1 MFAQISTILSINNF
15 LSYLSSLFFVKDAL
29 RIRRNPFDF
38 QRSFLLGVP
47 SWIVNTEVAF
57 TERYLG
63 VIDGY
68 ARYI

>member
-1 MFAQISTILSINNF
+1 MLKTLYELEEIILIFNEV
-15 LSYLSSLFFVKDAL
+15 SYLVH
-29 RIRRNPFDF
+29 
-38 QRSFLLGVP
+38 
-47 SWIVNTEVAF
+47 SWTVNTEVAF